1 MAQSTPTHQKC
12 DSNNN
17 NGDACLDLDEIDLES
32 LRSVFGS
39 SSPQDLIKRKPHELR
54 DLWLQKTAN
63 SSYGSSSS
71 SATTTTTTTPS
82 KRNARLPRFL
92 LDPKNE
98 DHIAPHVV
106 ALQLLLGNS
115 KLRQR
120 RHPNS
125 HNGDGVYRSVEASDQ
140 NDPTERDPT
149 RSGRFPRTNTNVLHG
164 ETMVWPLV
172 AIAILT
178 LACQFVLEVFGGAGA
193 IWGCAELATLR
204 KGGSSDPSWRF
215 FSYLAVAVGI
225 CCLLRFLLVHP
236 FFQES
241 TDPTFAR
248 KYKLRELLRRRRN
261 DSKAGIFFELARLVA
276 NDPVLFLH
284 PTKGPALSSWFG
296 CYCVC
301 CGSNWSSFGE
311 AGDGENDIDDDND
324 NDNDE
329 CDGSPVSSPRSLGKP
344 SSQRS
349 TWELSDDD
357 DDDFEHDASASP

>member
-1 MAQSTPTHQKC
+1 MSQSTPTHQKC
-12 DSNNN
+12 DSSSSNND
-17 NGDACLDLDEIDLES
+17 GDPCLDLDEIDLES

-39 SSPQDLIKRKPHELR
+39 ASPQDLIKRKPHELR
-54 DLWLQKTAN
+54 DLWLQKTAD
-63 SSYGSSSS
+63 SSSAS
-71 SATTTTTTTPS
+71 SATTAPS
-82 KRNARLPRFL
+82 KRKARLPRFL

-125 HNGDGVYRSVEASDQ
+125 HNGDGLYRKVEASDE
-140 NDPTERDPT
+140 NDQTEIDPT
-149 RSGRFPRTNTNVLHG
+149 RSGRRPRTNNNVLHG
-164 ETMVWPLV
+164 EAMVWPLV
-172 AIAILT
+172 VIAILM

-215 FSYLAVAVGI
+215 FSYLALAVGI

-248 KYKLRELLRRRRN
+248 KYKLQELFRRRRN
-261 DSKAGIFFELARLVA
+261 GSKGGIFFELARLVA

-284 PTKGPALSSWFG
+284 PTKGPALSSCFG

-311 AGDGENDIDDDND
+311 AGDGDNDNDND

-329 CDGSPVSSPRSLGKP
+329 YDGSPRSSPQSLGKP
-344 SSQRS
+344 SPQRS

-357 DDDFEHDASASP
+357 DDFEKYASASP